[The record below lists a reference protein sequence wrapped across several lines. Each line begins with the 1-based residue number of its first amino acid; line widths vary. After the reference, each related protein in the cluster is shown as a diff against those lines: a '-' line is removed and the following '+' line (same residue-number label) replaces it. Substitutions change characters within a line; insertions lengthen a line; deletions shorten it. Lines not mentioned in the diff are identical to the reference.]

1 MSEMDCSEILD
12 ILDCVR
18 PDSADLD
25 HPDLADARAHL
36 ESCHVCQLEFE
47 SRQEFDRAVSAV
59 ARDVEVPQGLQES
72 LVHVL
77 TAQPV
82 DGIDQD
88 NPLAASTARAAE
100 SVSSGRRERLRTR
113 LSLLTLSCLAAVAL
127 LVSYWPQ
134 EAERFPVESL
144 LVRATA
150 DPEVLH

>member
-72 LVHVL
+72 LV
-77 TAQPV
+77 
-82 DGIDQD
+82 
-88 NPLAASTARAAE
+88 
-100 SVSSGRRERLRTR
+100 
-113 LSLLTLSCLAAVAL
+113 
-127 LVSYWPQ
+127 W
-134 EAERFPVESL
+134 
-144 LVRATA
+144 
-150 DPEVLH
+150 